1 MRRINALLIPMT
13 ACLLLTLALPAQAA
27 DKKNDPTGT
36 WTWSAPG
43 RDGNTR
49 EVTLKL
55 KLDGEKLTGT
65 ISGRQ
70 NDSPIEDAKIAG
82 DDISFKVVREFN
94 GNKMVQQFAGK
105 LSGDSI
111 KGKVETERNGEKTSR
126 DWEAKRSAK

>member
-1 MRRINALLIPMT
+1 MRRINALLTPMT
-13 ACLLLTLALPAQAA
+13 ACLLLTLALSAQAA
-27 DKKNDPTGT
+27 DKKIDPAGT

-70 NDSPIEDAKIAG
+70 NDSPIEDAKISG

-94 GNKMVQQFAGK
+94 GNKMVQQFRRQTQRRQHQGK
-105 LSGDSI
+105 
-111 KGKVETERNGEKTSR
+111 ERDGAQR
-126 DWEAKRSAK
+126 

>member
-1 MRRINALLIPMT
+1 MT
-13 ACLLLTLALPAQAA
+13 ACLLLTLSLSAQAA

-49 EVTLKL
+49 KVTLKL

-70 NDSPIEDAKIAG
+70 NDSPIEDAKISG

-94 GNKMVQQFAGK
+94 GNKFTTKYNGK
-105 LSGDSI
+105 ISGDSI
-111 KGKVETERNGEKTSR
+111 KGKVELPARAGGEATTR
-126 DWEAKRSAK
+126 DWEAKREDKK